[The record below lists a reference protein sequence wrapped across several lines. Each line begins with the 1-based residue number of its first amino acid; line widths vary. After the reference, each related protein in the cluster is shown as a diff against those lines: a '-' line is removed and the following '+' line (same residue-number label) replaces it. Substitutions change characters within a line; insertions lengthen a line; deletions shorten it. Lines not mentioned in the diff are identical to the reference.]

1 MKLITPLLFVVLSS
15 FSSFAAKA
23 TLIVNGGF
31 EANVVAN
38 NNWSYFSAAQVAGWE
53 GSNIEIWRG
62 LNGVKAPEGKQHIEL
77 NADGSNKGAWSIYQN
92 FATEMGKTYDF
103 SFMYRARANNNE
115 AFLFSIGDI
124 KTTVD
129 NHTVSEWL
137 KFSGSFTA
145 NSLLSS
151 IRFTSLNNGTVGNF
165 LDDVTVTAAAVQP
178 QSLKVAEASTLSV
191 LALGLVLLAL
201 RRRGA
206 KAE

>member
-1 MKLITPLLFVVLSS
+1 MNFITTVVLAVGVYLW
-15 FSSFAAKA
+15 SFAAQA
-23 TLIVNGGF
+23 TLLVNGSF
-31 EANVVAN
+31 EANVVAK
-38 NNWSYFSAAQVAGWE
+38 NNWNYFTAAQVAGWE
-53 GSNIEIWRG
+53 GSNIEIWHG
-62 LNGVKAPEGKQHIEL
+62 LNGVKAGEGKQHAEL
-77 NADGSNKGAWSIYQN
+77 NADGNNQGAWSIYQN

-151 IRFTSLNNGTVGNF
+151 IRFTSLNNGTMGNF
-165 LDDVTVTAAAVQP
+165 LDDVQVIAAPVQP
-178 QSLKVAEASTLSV
+178 QSLAVAEAPTLSV

-201 RRRGA
+201 RRRGTKA
-206 KAE
+206 K

>member
-1 MKLITPLLFVVLSS
+1 MNFITTVVLAVGLYLL
-15 FSSFAAKA
+15 SFAAQA

-31 EANVVAN
+31 EANVVAK
-38 NNWSYFSAAQVAGWE
+38 NNWNYFTALQVPGWE
-53 GSNIEIWRG
+53 GSNIEIWHG
-62 LNGVKAPEGKQHIEL
+62 LNGVTATEGKQHAEL
-77 NADGSNKGAWSIYQN
+77 NADGSNNGAWSIYQN

-103 SFMYRARANNNE
+103 SFMYSARANNNE
-115 AFLFSIGDI
+115 AFLFSIGNI

-129 NHTVSEWL
+129 NHTVGQWL

-145 NSLLSS
+145 DSLLS
-151 IRFTSLNNGTVGNF
+151 RVTFTSLNNGTMGNF
-165 LDDVTVTAAAVQP
+165 LDDVKVTAAPVQP